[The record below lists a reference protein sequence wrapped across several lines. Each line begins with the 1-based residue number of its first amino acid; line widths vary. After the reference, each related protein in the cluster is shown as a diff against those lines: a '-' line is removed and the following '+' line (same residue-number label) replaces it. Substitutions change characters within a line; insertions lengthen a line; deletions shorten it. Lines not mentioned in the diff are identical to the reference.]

1 MDETEQ
7 ALMEEL
13 ENAETAMDCRQHG
26 NSGESVNASE
36 TTVEAGSDAEA
47 AKSDILEKLDNKK
60 KELVDLLFF
69 ASFKLSSS
77 TRLLLLFGLEN
88 LPNSLRVQWKK
99 LFKI

>member
-13 ENAETAMDCRQHG
+13 ENAETAMDAGQHG

-60 KELVDLLFF
+60 KELVDLHL
-69 ASFKLSSS
+69 STPYKLSFS
-77 TRLLLLFGLEN
+77 TQLLLL
-88 LPNSLRVQWKK
+88 
-99 LFKI
+99 